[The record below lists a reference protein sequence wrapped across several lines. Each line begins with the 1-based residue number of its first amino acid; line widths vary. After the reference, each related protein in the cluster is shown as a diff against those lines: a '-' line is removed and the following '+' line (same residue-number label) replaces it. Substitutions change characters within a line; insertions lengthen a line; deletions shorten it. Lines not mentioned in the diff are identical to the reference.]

1 MKYKLQRMIEV
12 IENEA
17 KYTRSFTGKDK
28 FDPAVM
34 DAMGK
39 IPRDEFVPDDL
50 KSAAFDDCPL
60 PIGHGQTISQPY
72 MVALMTDLLQ
82 IEPENAVL
90 EVGTGSGYQTAV
102 LSLLCKKVCT
112 IELVAA
118 LGEAASKRL
127 KKLGYENIESRIG
140 NGYAGWPEHAPYD
153 GIIVT
158 AAAEYVPEALIEQL
172 KPGGRL
178 VIPVGRPYM
187 HQELLLM
194 EKGAQGEISSKSI
207 IGVSFVPL
215 IEEQPTRP
223 GNETLH

>member
-1 MKYKLQRMIEV
+1 MHIMKYKLRRMIEV
-12 IENEA
+12 IEKEA
-17 KYTRSFTGKDK
+17 KYTSSFTGKDK
-28 FDPAVM
+28 LDPAVM

-72 MVALMTDLLQ
+72 MVALMTDLLRL
-82 IEPENAVL
+82 EPENAVL

-127 KKLGYENIESRIG
+127 KKLGYENIESRI
-140 NGYAGWPEHAPYD
+140 
-153 GIIVT
+153 T
-158 AAAEYVPEALIEQL
+158 LSCALLSLTPPPQ
-172 KPGGRL
+172 
-178 VIPVGRPYM
+178 IPVPTQSRMTFLFESSIMNFGSA
-187 HQELLLM
+187 
-194 EKGAQGEISSKSI
+194 KTVIEIRLNKSTKI
-207 IGVSFVPL
+207 RQSFL
-215 IEEQPTRP
+215 SILC
-223 GNETLH
+223 NIY